1 MRSNIKIISIALLAA
16 ILTNINAGDFKAVVP
31 AQTEV
36 KPIVVPTINPMP
48 LYIGLGAIA
57 ASLNRDPRPCTPNG
71 PDLDDHRYGIVTRIG
86 WDFNNYVGIEGRY
99 LKTFGSDVFSETEHY
114 GLFLK
119 PLYHISDQ
127 SNVYALLGYG
137 KTKVKYDNGVKDYN
151 SDKTYCFVD
160 ENQFSYGIGFEY
172 DFGSDKPNKDY
183 IYDRGFDGQG
193 DQEQDW
199 GLWVDFQHLLN
210 NAAVTHTD
218 VNVITAGITYDF

>member
-1 MRSNIKIISIALLAA
+1 MRNNIKMISMALSVAM
-16 ILTNINAGDFKAVVP
+16 LTNLNAGDFKAVVP

-57 ASLNRDPRPCTPNG
+57 ALIDRDPCPCGRN
-71 PDLDDHRYGIVTRIG
+71 LDDHRYGIVTRIG

-99 LKTFGSDVFSETEHY
+99 LKTFGSDVFSKTEHY

-119 PLYHISDQ
+119 PQYHVSKQ

-137 KTKVKYDNGVKDYN
+137 KTKVKYDSGVYN
-151 SDKTYCFVD
+151 YNNQEYYYVD
-160 ENQFSYGIGFEY
+160 ENQFSYGVGFEY
-172 DFGSDKPNKDY
+172 DFGSDKPSKDY

-193 DQEQDW
+193 DQEKNW
-199 GLWVDFQHLLN
+199 GLWVDYQHLLD
-210 NAAVTHTD
+210 NAAITHTD
-218 VNVITAGITYDF
+218 VDVVTAGITYDF